1 MNRGFTSHST
11 QSRSFRK
18 RSSQPNCWISTE
30 KLKQTQQKQTCIHK
44 IYNNIKLTQ
53 KTKARFS
60 RLLQHP
66 TWKRRRPILVL
77 ALHEFVTTY
86 LLRHI
91 LIAAVPTRGGC
102 LTFLIDITSCWKA
115 VRNWQVLL
123 SDWQTWPSWWHTPHA
138 SASRTSANS
147 RLVDAICG
155 NSVANVW
162 SRATVRRTAANSLGT
177 ATENYTHR
185 QLVAH
190 DRQNQQRVDNSKSQH
205 HNHFWGEIWSA
216 SSFSVLFCASVLE
229 KTHTYKWC
237 RFLTSRLVAWLSGRM
252 SVFGRRTF
260 SVLRSTCSWRVTT
273 YVGKPSAMGQ
283 PPSGWRHPVNAYE
296 GKAGM
301 VYLQVKLCDPCLSA
315 LRYK

>member
-1 MNRGFTSHST
+1 
-11 QSRSFRK
+11 
-18 RSSQPNCWISTE
+18 
-30 KLKQTQQKQTCIHK
+30 
-44 IYNNIKLTQ
+44 
-53 KTKARFS
+53 
-60 RLLQHP
+60 
-66 TWKRRRPILVL
+66 
-77 ALHEFVTTY
+77 
-86 LLRHI
+86 
-91 LIAAVPTRGGC
+91 
-102 LTFLIDITSCWKA
+102 

-252 SVFGRRTF
+252 SVFGRHTF

-273 YVGKPSAMGQ
+273 YVGKTVRYGSTNQRMA
-283 PPSGWRHPVNAYE
+283 PSGERIRRKGRHGVFAGKTVWSMPERFEIYIVYKRRYINMLPFLSFSNTQRIVSKHWSKCTALTVSRQNQPLALSFLHIPQRSNAPFTLHLQWQHPVNTRTYTTIKISWLNNPPMPSVLWRDWL
-296 GKAGM
+296 G
-301 VYLQVKLCDPCLSA
+301 VKKSIYPVNKRS
-315 LRYK
+315 K